1 MSTGV
6 FVSCGKYGD
15 SPPINVCDAGR
26 VDGLTYR
33 VQLDLKVA
41 RNSVAAAAAA
51 GCVGR
56 GPSQGENQYDEVLTV
71 SSYLSPI
78 VSASLTSMPDP
89 DIRPLSN
96 SHTRSPARQI
106 HLTLSHPPMRIDSSS
121 VTYCAAQLYA
131 TEEET
136 APTCPSAQLHLP
148 IFPPRNT
155 ARGNKP

>member
-1 MSTGV
+1 M
-6 FVSCGKYGD
+6 
-15 SPPINVCDAGR
+15 CDAGR

-41 RNSVAAAAAA
+41 RSSVAAAATA

-56 GPSQGENQYDEVLTV
+56 GPSQGENQELMYVVVL
-71 SSYLSPI
+71 SYLSPI

-106 HLTLSHPPMRIDSSS
+106 HLTFSLPPMRITSSS
-121 VTYCAAQLYA
+121 VTHCAAQLYA

-136 APTCPSAQLHLP
+136 APACPSAQLHAP

-155 ARGNKP
+155 VRGNKP